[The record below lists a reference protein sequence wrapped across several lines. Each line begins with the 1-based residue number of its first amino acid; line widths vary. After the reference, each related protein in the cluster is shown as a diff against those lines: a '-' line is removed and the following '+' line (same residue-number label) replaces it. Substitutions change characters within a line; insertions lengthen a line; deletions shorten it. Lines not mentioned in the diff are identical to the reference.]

1 MNRTQLDDL
10 VGRYQLSPDAARLA
24 LELANARPSRAE
36 SLRFMVRSLQ
46 LAGALS
52 LAAGI
57 IFFIAANWDAFGK
70 FGRFILIEA
79 VFVASIGVALWRP
92 PPHALGRYSLLMAFI
107 MTGALLA
114 LFGQTYQTGADVY
127 ELFLSWAMLG
137 VVFAIVGRWSVLWA
151 AWIVVLNT
159 ALWLFSGFNP
169 QTGLLWL
176 VFGRWQISLAE
187 ILLMPMIVNV
197 LLWILREYL
206 EYRKDLPE
214 TPRWIGR
221 LILTGAIVFGTW
233 AGIVAIFGSDEF
245 GPPGADGVVLLVV
258 LATWA
263 AIGAHAMRSR
273 VDVYPLALLAASLI
287 VLTSCAIGEALDVDE
302 LALFFVLSVWLIAS
316 STFSGRVLMH
326 LVRTWDREEASE

>member
-92 PPHALGRYSLLMAFI
+92 PPHALGRYALLMAFI

-169 QTGLLWL
+169 QTGL
-176 VFGRWQISLAE
+176 
-187 ILLMPMIVNV
+187 
-197 LLWILREYL
+197 
-206 EYRKDLPE
+206 
-214 TPRWIGR
+214 
-221 LILTGAIVFGTW
+221 
-233 AGIVAIFGSDEF
+233 
-245 GPPGADGVVLLVV
+245 
-258 LATWA
+258 
-263 AIGAHAMRSR
+263 
-273 VDVYPLALLAASLI
+273 
-287 VLTSCAIGEALDVDE
+287 
-302 LALFFVLSVWLIAS
+302 
-316 STFSGRVLMH
+316 
-326 LVRTWDREEASE
+326 